1 MKRTAEKVLSIISI
15 VLNVIG
21 IFVFTL
27 VILFGSAANSDP
39 DSFFEEIEAELYA
52 DPTLTEEDVKLG
64 IEFIDAFL
72 NFAVG
77 FSWILIISFIASIVL
92 IIIGII
98 KIDKNSKNAGI
109 ILLISSFLSGL
120 ILSLQGILLLIAG
133 IMALVRK
140 QANPVME
147 TEQQNNH
154 FNN

>member
-109 ILLISSFLSGL
+109 MLLISSFLSGL